1 MKKNKQTKV
10 KLPYQIEYDGRVFL
24 KTRYTAT
31 DNKTNEIVYEFRTED
46 NDDRRIWVFKDGSYY
61 ED

>member
-1 MKKNKQTKV
+1 MKSNRKTKV
-10 KLPYQIEYDGRVFL
+10 ELPSEIEYDGRVFL

-31 DNKTNEIVYEFRTED
+31 DNKTNKIVYEFRT
-46 NDDRRIWVFKDGSYY
+46 DDDARRLWVFKDGSYY